1 MTYAFLGLHVTGRYK
16 GLGKALITMLRA
28 TPKVLILCVD
38 EVLTTDREIADP
50 LAWFPEGFSPFKST
64 CPCRCTIQVERRTE
78 LRDLAQ
84 SGPLTGHA
92 GTGPAGQMRV
102 MWVKCGP
109 CGPDAGVTGVRRG
122 CQLE

>member
-1 MTYAFLGLHVTGRYK
+1 M
-16 GLGKALITMLRA
+16 
-28 TPKVLILCVD
+28 
-38 EVLTTDREIADP
+38 ADP
-50 LAWFPEGFSPFKST
+50 LAWFPEGFSPFKTT

-122 CQLE
+122 CQLECSDSASSVLIVADSPLPRIWRAVLLN